1 MPPSIPFDTE
11 VSGRTPTSCARR
23 SRPWP
28 RGGRLLSV
36 ASAGDN
42 ALALLTLDP
51 AEVVAVDLSLAQ
63 LACLELR
70 VAAFR
75 ELDDAELLGFLGV
88 TEASDRLSRYRSLRD
103 NLPDFAR
110 TFWDHRPELVES
122 GVVHAGKFE
131 AYFHTF
137 RRSVLPWIHPRQR
150 VEALL
155 SARSGEE
162 RETFYR
168 GEWDSWRWRLMFR
181 VFFSR
186 AVMGRLGRDPA
197 FFHHVDGPV
206 ASRVRDRS
214 RRGFTT
220 LPTHTNPYLTCI
232 LTGRYRAE
240 ALPPVPP
247 AGAPPEDSRAAE
259 PPSDTSRACRGRG
272 RTLRR
277 F

>member
-1 MPPSIPFDTE
+1 MASIPESVLSVMAEPRRDRPIEERASFDSIRYGSVWE
-11 VSGRTPTSCARR
+11 DADVLCEALAPVAE
-23 SRPWP
+23 
-28 RGGRLLSV
+28 GGRLLSV

-137 RRSVLPWIHPRQR
+137 R
-150 VEALL
+150 
-155 SARSGEE
+155 
-162 RETFYR
+162 
-168 GEWDSWRWRLMFR
+168 
-181 VFFSR
+181 
-186 AVMGRLGRDPA
+186 
-197 FFHHVDGPV
+197 
-206 ASRVRDRS
+206 
-214 RRGFTT
+214 
-220 LPTHTNPYLTCI
+220 
-232 LTGRYRAE
+232 
-240 ALPPVPP
+240 
-247 AGAPPEDSRAAE
+247 
-259 PPSDTSRACRGRG
+259 
-272 RTLRR
+272 
-277 F
+277 